1 MKRSLIFL
9 NIAVAGSVLAAPRY
23 KFVSLP
29 QPGPDTRFGS
39 AQDGVVSSG
48 YGSPFNPQVIVTT
61 PTESINVF
69 DRFGIVGGPKIK
81 SADTWVLP
89 VYGVPGN
96 PSQQNDGYI
105 YNGKFG
111 RVPPPSWGYET
122 SVRVIGGGAGGWIL
136 GGSWVRGGVLRTG
149 AIRYNAATGE
159 MFDNA
164 IGPHNWYSDV
174 NSKGN
179 FLLSASDEQ
188 IQSGWTLSWIEKANG
203 DLVEL
208 GEGEASFINDHDEV
222 VFSSM
227 NAGTSGF
234 AGIWRNGVRT
244 FFPGF
249 AQGDFRYG
257 EGLSNSG
264 LSLVGALLAGNDKR
278 QYYLYDRDFNRFD
291 VKSIVEGLPKNLQ
304 WTSMNIDKKT
314 DQLYFG
320 LRDPITNQLSIG
332 RADPVPEPGTLAALG
347 LGLAAVLRRR
357 RAATN

>member
-1 MKRSLIFL
+1 M
-9 NIAVAGSVLAAPRY
+9 AVTGFDGSNFGY
-23 KFVSLP
+23 
-29 QPGPDTRFGS
+29 PGLL
-39 AQDGVVSSG
+39 Q
-48 YGSPFNPQVIVTT
+48 
-61 PTESINVF
+61 
-69 DRFGIVGGPKIK
+69 
-81 SADTWVLP
+81 
-89 VYGVPGN
+89 
-96 PSQQNDGYI
+96 DGYI
-105 YNGKFG
+105 YNDQLK
-111 RVPPPSWGYET
+111 RVPEPSWAIPT
-122 SVRVIGGGAGGWIL
+122 KIQIL
-136 GGSWVRGGVLRTG
+136 GGGGGGWLLGGGQEKLGLRSAAFAFNVRTG
-149 AIRYNAATGE
+149 ESITQV
-159 MFDNA
+159 

-203 DLVEL
+203 ELVEL

-264 LSLVGALLAGNDKR
+264 LSLVGALLAGNDNR
-278 QYYLYDRDFNRFD
+278 QYYLYDRDLNRFD

-304 WTSMNIDKKT
+304 WTSMNIDRKT

-320 LRDPITNQLSIG
+320 LRDPITNQYSIG

-347 LGLAAVLRRR
+347 LGVAAVLRRR
-357 RAATN
+357 RTATN